1 MSGEGQRRVQFREPE
16 RRVLKRTREPSP
28 EQEEQAGQPDNDD
41 QPGPSEQLADPQPP
55 PRKKEFHPS
64 RLNEDREGGTLSR
77 RDGEQRAHLRERI
90 QELQDQQRNED
101 HDRILEAIGFA
112 PDPLDPVVA
121 EPVPLII
128 DEAHPDRAVSQA
140 ELNELVVGI
149 QELNQRNLQA
159 EHGDDFQIV
168 RNPPYPDIMIENR
181 DERRRYLHEFHFR
194 FRLQRG
200 LRDGR
205 IPRQIDREEQLFA
218 MGEFEEFREERR
230 RLGRDLR
237 EVEREVRENR
247 ERRALERLRAREE
260 QRRRMAREQL
270 IEDRIANHEANIR
283 RIQAQADNL
292 ILNFDGGLGRR
303 RRELME
309 RARRQ
314 PPGGDNVNVEAPNRP
329 RWPRPLQDGGAAP
342 GRNVQDEENMVEF
355 LDQVYG
361 QNLPEVRPPLN
372 AQQNFERRLD
382 ILERQNALRNRPRPP
397 SPEPPRP
404 ASPDP
409 AAPGPAPPP
418 PVPNP
423 VAIAHAYHAAAA
435 RAQGGPGRV
444 ALRYER
450 DGEVRNIPIPRPDQ
464 LPQRVARYQNLLN
477 AIQRFLPHRVAPN
490 IQEYV
495 EQNLVVVPEDE
506 VAVNPDD
513 VVNPDVPPL
522 EPGVLD
528 EANNPFFNQEVE
540 EQPQR
545 EFVWNHEAF
554 FRVQRLFNAFLHYVM
569 QFETVTWQFREIMA
583 AVREQNPPLMAD
595 IRNELDDMRF
605 LLDQVFRYYRLF
617 FVRQEN
623 DFAPQFDLFIT
634 NRFRHHRD
642 QTMHFQG
649 LAGLLQNGLR
659 ARPQNFMDRMNRF
672 LDALM
677 PREGEEMQR
686 WEVLARMDPA
696 EQQRRIELVL
706 AQLEQ
711 QQRVELY
718 RIRNERL
725 AAQGDQRP
733 QDPRPEA
740 RQVPAMRA
748 GQQVPQIPQPE
759 AFRVVPYPEFQAEMA
774 RLINGAAQIR
784 AQLAQNQGPQDPNIA
799 QPVAPAPPVIPP
811 AEIQPGLYQEYFP
824 VQIPPGD
831 LQNLLQQL
839 QRQHGAPG
847 NLLPAQQP
855 QMQDGAQNQQPAA
868 PAPPQAP
875 AIPPAAPAVDQNDQ
889 EAMNRLLNRL
899 AQAAVRIVPPRLPEN
914 ADQPPEIQPG
924 LYQEYVPV
932 QIPPGDLQN
941 LLQQLQ
947 RQYGAQNQ
955 QPAAPAPPQAPVI
968 PPVAPAIQQND
979 QHPWNWFV
987 NNLAQAP
994 QLRIIHPRL
1003 PENADQPPQIQPRQE
1018 YVAVQMPPGD
1028 QQNLLQQLQGQ
1039 HGAPG
1044 NLLPAQQLQVQDGA
1058 QNLQPAA
1065 PAHYLLLNELPPAGV
1080 PYQILHPAP
1089 DHLLQPAP
1097 APPAMNAPMQPPDN
1111 NRQMLERRFRERL
1124 MQFAPV
1130 VRPAPAVPP
1139 AHQVPQPMMPPVV
1152 PPVPVAE
1159 PAAPVAQSP
1168 PAPAPEAAQ
1177 PGPPA
1182 VEVVRD
1188 IPSPPVAEQV
1198 PWQRRAPAVPQD
1210 APVAQPPQAP
1220 AHEAAQNE
1228 PQRRVVAILEDY
1240 HPLRP
1245 RAEQVVAEQVPWR
1258 PMRRAVRRAEQMAQP
1273 PPAPEPEAA
1282 QHERQPIEVITLD
1295 DAPEDHRGP
1304 IVQRPQLQLDIMNTR
1319 VGCLRIRLVSN
1330 LTRVRLIENE
1340 AVLNRNSERRVDSD
1354 RRIEWIQNLR
1364 QSIEALRRTVP
1375 QPRRLGQ
1382 YDEEAAALDEER
1394 TRGHTEAL
1402 ERYERENAARLRR
1415 FRESQRAERRP
1426 AEPAREPG
1434 PHPAP
1439 EVAVPQEP
1447 QRAPLHAQ
1455 LIQALQAHAQEQDRM
1470 RQAAEQEN
1478 HSSDDSDDDGED
1490 NAPGNAPANPG
1501 NRREP
1506 SPEGILNEVE
1516 HEVADE
1522 VADDTID
1529 EASDS
1534 DKSDDEEGDED
1545 EAPRPLLAEDINA
1558 EIEDM
1563 FAELAN
1569 NPNQQQEDQE
1579 GPAGNENPGQ
1589 GEAMEG
1595 VQEAGPHHR
1604 DANHPEADHD
1614 YAPPAY
1620 RMYQREPSPEFEPLD
1635 NVPEDAGPIREEDE
1649 FMEGIEDVL
1658 QELDGALGP
1667 GHFAVVVPADGN
1679 AEENME
1685 EIWRLQQEL
1694 EGGAAD
1700 AQEQQPP
1707 GSNPP
1712 APREDQ
1718 PAEEAAIEI
1727 DVVEQFAEGIQR
1739 REQEAEATRAGMA
1752 NNLERLMAQVPP
1764 PPAAPVAPAPAP
1776 LPAPPQPQ
1784 RPPVQPPHNVRAWM
1798 RQNIPANEYGRRMMM
1813 ERQRIRELSAE
1824 RRRQRAQEER
1834 QRIREVEREQ
1844 EAALPNLWRA
1854 EARRQIEQI
1863 APEERAIHGPRI
1875 IGEALA
1881 ARYQEQQMFRDLHGA
1896 PPPRSPSPPPP
1907 RDPPPRHD
1915 DLMREQAQQYVNER
1929 IAAQFARRRQRL
1941 EQERQGQ
1948 VEEVVPDLEQQ
1959 RHRVPWALFGDL
1971 DIEPVDPRALHRRR
1985 RRERMYRFIERQLPD
2000 RPVHRLVEMVQQMEN
2015 MEERLIDE
2023 RLDMLEPREIRD
2035 ADVVPPAPEEPAPEE
2050 PAPEEPA
2057 PRGRPERRQRDDEPN
2072 PAEPP
2077 VRRARMEE
2085 EEVEQIE
2092 EDEEA
2097 NKERKSSHQLHASSP
2112 FHLLHLKYS
2121 SSALALA
2128 PLSLQ
2133 KCSISV
2139 YFHKKDSCHR
2149 LLKVSY
2155 LHCSRLHSHP
2165 KIIPSSLQ
2173 NPDFCNSLTVNS
2185 LQTLNFKYQFTPPCS
2200 SALSALKPALSC
2212 STTLLIFI
2220 VFNYYKTTS
2229 SMSNSTP

>member
-28 EQEEQAGQPDNDD
+28 EQEEQAGPPENED

-140 ELNELVVGI
+140 ELNELVAGI
-149 QELNQRNLQA
+149 QELYQRNLQA

-205 IPRQIDREEQLFA
+205 IPRRIDREEQLFA

-247 ERRALERLRAREE
+247 ERRALERLRAREQ
-260 QRRRMAREQL
+260 QRARERQRAREEL

-292 ILNFDGGLGRR
+292 ILNFDGNLGRR
-303 RRELME
+303 RRELLE

-314 PPGGDNVNVEAPNRP
+314 PPGGDDVDAEAPNRP

-409 AAPGPAPPP
+409 AAPGPAPAP
-418 PVPNP
+418 PVPDP
-423 VAIAHAYHAAAA
+423 VAIAHAYHVAAA

-583 AVREQNPPLMAD
+583 AVRDQNPPLMAD

-605 LLDQVFRYYRLF
+605 LLDQIFRYYRLF

-623 DFAPQFDLFIT
+623 DFAPQLDLFIT

-642 QTMHFQG
+642 QTMHFQD

-740 RQVPAMRA
+740 RQVPVMRA
-748 GQQVPQIPQPE
+748 GQQVPQVPQPG

-811 AEIQPGLYQEYFP
+811 A
-824 VQIPPGD
+824 
-831 LQNLLQQL
+831 
-839 QRQHGAPG
+839 
-847 NLLPAQQP
+847 
-855 QMQDGAQNQQPAA
+855 
-868 PAPPQAP
+868 AP
-875 AIPPAAPAVDQNDQ
+875 AIQQDDQ

-947 RQYGAQNQ
+947 RQYGAPGNLLPAQQLQQQDGAQNQQPVAPAPPQAPAIPPAAPAVDQNDQEAMNRLLNRLAQAAVRIVPPRLPENADQPPENQPGLYQEYVPVQIPPGDLQNLLQQLQGQYGAQNQ
-955 QPAAPAPPQAPVI
+955 QPAAPAPPQAPAI
-968 PPVAPAIQQND
+968 PPAAPAIQQNEQD
-979 QHPWNWFV
+979 PMNWFV

-994 QLRIIHPRL
+994 QIRIIHPRL
-1003 PENADQPPQIQPRQE
+1003 PENADEPPQIQPRMYQQ

-1044 NLLPAQQLQVQDGA
+1044 NLLPAQQLQGQDGA
-1058 QNLQPAA
+1058 QNQQPA
-1065 PAHYLLLNELPPAGV
+1065 AHYLLLNHLPPAGV

-1089 DHLLQPAP
+1089 EHLVPPAP
-1097 APPAMNAPMQPPDN
+1097 APPAVNAPMQPPDN

-1159 PAAPVAQSP
+1159 PAAP
-1168 PAPAPEAAQ
+1168 APAPEAAQ
-1177 PGPPA
+1177 PEPPGPPA
-1182 VEVVRD
+1182 VEVVHD
-1188 IPSPPVAEQV
+1188 IPAPPVAEQV
-1198 PWQRRAPAVPQD
+1198 PQRPRRPRAPAVPQA

-1220 AHEAAQNE
+1220 A
-1228 PQRRVVAILEDY
+1228 
-1240 HPLRP
+1240 
-1245 RAEQVVAEQVPWR
+1245 
-1258 PMRRAVRRAEQMAQP
+1258 
-1273 PPAPEPEAA
+1273 PEAA
-1282 QHERQPIEVITLD
+1282 QPGRQPIEVITLD

-1304 IVQRPQLQLDIMNTR
+1304 VGPVEPNRVPVQRPQLQLDIMNTR

-1382 YDEEAAALDEER
+1382 YDEEDVALDEER

-1426 AEPAREPG
+1426 AEPAREPE
-1434 PHPAP
+1434 PQPAP

-1447 QRAPLHAQ
+1447 QRAPLHAN
-1455 LIQALQAHAQEQDRM
+1455 LIQALQAHAQEQEQM
-1470 RQAAEQEN
+1470 RRAAEQEN
-1478 HSSDDSDDDGED
+1478 QSSDDSDGDDED
-1490 NAPGNAPANPG
+1490 NAPGNAPAIPR

-1506 SPEGILNEVE
+1506 SPDGILNEVE

-1545 EAPRPLLAEDINA
+1545 EAPRPLLAEDLNA

-1563 FAELAN
+1563 FAELAQD
-1569 NPNQQQEDQE
+1569 PNQQQEDQG

-1604 DANHPEADHD
+1604 EPNHPEADHD

-1620 RMYQREPSPEFEPLD
+1620 RMNQRERSPEFELLD
-1635 NVPEDAGPIREEDE
+1635 IVPEDAGPIREEDE

-1694 EGGAAD
+1694 EGVPAA
-1700 AQEQQPP
+1700 AQEEQPS

-1752 NNLERLMAQVPP
+1752 NNLERLLAQVPP
-1764 PPAAPVAPAPAP
+1764 PPAAPVAPAPQP
-1776 LPAPPQPQ
+1776 PPAPPQQQ

-1854 EARRQIEQI
+1854 EARRQFEQI

-1896 PPPRSPSPPPP
+1896 PPPPRSPSPPPP
-1907 RDPPPRHD
+1907 REPPPRHD
-1915 DLMREQAQQYVNER
+1915 DLMREQAQQYMNER
-1929 IAAQFARRRQRL
+1929 IAAQFAHRRQRL
-1941 EQERQGQ
+1941 EQERRGQ
-1948 VEEVVPDLEQQ
+1948 VEEVGPDLEQQ

-2035 ADVVPPAPEEPAPEE
+2035 ADVVPPAPEEPAI
-2050 PAPEEPA
+2050 EEPA
-2057 PRGRPERRQRDDEPN
+2057 PRGRPERRQRDDEPH

-2085 EEVEQIE
+2085 EEEVEQIE

-2097 NKERKSSHQLHASSP
+2097 LERAWRRRDRDP
-2112 FHLLHLKYS
+2112 
-2121 SSALALA
+2121 
-2128 PLSLQ
+2128 
-2133 KCSISV
+2133 
-2139 YFHKKDSCHR
+2139 
-2149 LLKVSY
+2149 
-2155 LHCSRLHSHP
+2155 
-2165 KIIPSSLQ
+2165 
-2173 NPDFCNSLTVNS
+2173 
-2185 LQTLNFKYQFTPPCS
+2185 
-2200 SALSALKPALSC
+2200 
-2212 STTLLIFI
+2212 
-2220 VFNYYKTTS
+2220 
-2229 SMSNSTP
+2229 